1 MRYNNITGILGAVI
15 FFTFI
20 GCAIEDNTGV
30 KVEFTKVVGHYSGS
44 SATCEISS
52 PSRDSICTPSFTN
65 QLKVILYDLNT
76 IVIAD
81 DKKLFPQQRLSYKD
95 TETKSNKRI
104 HKFISTDSI
113 DVILTYDEFM
123 NKIKVVGHDTILG
136 KKLSRSFS
144 GVKD

>member
-1 MRYNNITGILGAVI
+1 MRYDNITGILGAVI

-30 KVEFTKVVGHYSGS
+30 KVEFTKVVGQYSGS
-44 SATCEISS
+44 SVTCEISS

>member
-1 MRYNNITGILGAVI
+1 MRYDNITGILGAVI

-30 KVEFTKVVGHYSGS
+30 KVEFTKVVGQYNGS
-44 SATCEISS
+44 SVTCEISS

-136 KKLSRSFS
+136 KKNSKSFS
-144 GVKD
+144 GTKD